1 MKKYN
6 QLYNY
11 PIGSG
16 VVKGSY
22 VTNNKNSLV
31 ICNHEQKMSISDR
44 SKVNKFVCSLKNYIL
59 LRGVVLFFYYIFKLF
74 EGIDKSYDYYNSYLL
89 RQPIETKN
97 KYRNK
102 FKIFYTLVVVF
113 MLLFFVLLPLGA
125 NLLFDVLFKSELTNI
140 FFNILFK
147 VIFVLSFFAVLRF
160 VNYSKEIYRKN
171 YAINKV
177 ANAYTDNGIDYS
189 KLNNAKGYRVLNPY
203 NIFIVGLVGLYV
215 FIPIVSFEFA
225 MIFNVLIKVG
235 VGVLWLGICYELLYL
250 LQYRYDK
257 CPVARFVSIPF
268 ITLSR
273 LTSLPCKKEE
283 LDMAINAVEETL
295 LMTKRKNN
303 PSEKHN
309 FRQLYIKVKTELA
322 ESGINDPNEAD
333 YLICDSLGISKI
345 DMLMLDVVTSS
356 QQKKILKVLE
366 QRKKRIPLNKI
377 FKRQNFY
384 GNDFFINDNVLA
396 PRQDTEILVEQAIKY
411 INEQQSKQKVL
422 DLCTGSGIIA
432 ITIATKTNSIVTAT
446 DISKLALNVATKN
459 ATNLNAKV
467 SFLKSDAFKGLK
479 PSSKF
484 DIIISNPPYI
494 PTQDIQTLSD
504 EVKLHDPIIALDGG
518 KDGLD
523 FYKIIANEAPK
534 HLTKGGVLMLEIG
547 YDQKQ
552 SVPELLKDNFKDIQV
567 IDDYGGNP
575 RVVIATKKG

>member
-22 VTNNKNSLV
+22 VTNNKDSLV
-31 ICNHEQKMSISDR
+31 IYNHEQKMSITDR
-44 SKVNKFVCSLKNYIL
+44 SKVNKLVYGLKNYIM
-59 LRGVVLFFYYIFKLF
+59 LRGVILFFYYIFKLF
-74 EGIDKSYDYYNSYLL
+74 EGIDKSYDYYNEYLL

-102 FKIFYTLVVVF
+102 FKVFYALVVVF

-125 NLLFDVLFKSELTNI
+125 NLLFDVLFKSELANI
-140 FFNILFK
+140 FFNISFK
-147 VIFVLSFFAVLRF
+147 VIFVLSFFAVLRL

-177 ANAYTDNGIDYS
+177 ANAYTDKGIDYS
-189 KLNNAKGYRVLNPY
+189 KLKGAIGYRVLNPY
-203 NIFIVGLVGLYV
+203 NIFIVGIVGLYV

-235 VGVLWLGICYELLYL
+235 VGVVWLGICYELLYL

-303 PSEKHN
+303 PSDKHN

-322 ESGINDPNEAD
+322 ESGIKDPSEAD

-345 DMLMLDVVTSS
+345 DMLMLDVVTNS

-396 PRQDTEILVEQAIKY
+396 PRQDTEILVEHAIKY

-432 ITIATKTNSIVTAT
+432 ITIATKTNSNVTAT

-467 SFLKSDAFKGLK
+467 SFLQSDAFKGLK

-567 IDDYGGNP
+567 VDDYGGNP